1 MYTEQKITNINE
13 LRRIYLDV
21 SCFKNKNF
29 TKYIEKNK
37 IALCVSELTLLEVK
51 NEKTYCNIPN
61 EEDVDNLLKNALVL
75 KLNNKILELAKK
87 FMIDN
92 KLPKEQYNDALHI
105 AIAKYYRCYMI
116 IYDKE
121 TLKEKRLENYNLQFY
136 IN

>member
-1 MYTEQKITNINE
+1 MYTMQKITNINE

-21 SCFKNKNF
+21 SCLKNNAF
-29 TKYIEKNK
+29 TKYIEKNR

-51 NEKTYCNIPN
+51 NEKAYGNIPN
-61 EEDVDNLLKNALVL
+61 EEYVDNLLKNAFVL

-87 FMIDN
+87 FMLDN

-105 AIAKYYRCYMI
+105 AIAKYYRCYTI
-116 IYDKE
+116 VYDKD